1 VNAVRPVLQAFGV
14 TVQFA
19 GVRAL
24 DGVDLEVAPGEVVA
38 VIGPNGAGKT
48 TLFNVLTG
56 FVTPT
61 SGRVQL
67 RDRDITS
74 LSPAARTSL
83 GLSRT
88 FQQGGLCLSETALG
102 NLLIASY
109 LTVGTDSPT
118 GLLALGR
125 RQRQHELD
133 RLTMAA
139 DVLAILGL
147 SGYTHVTAGDMPY
160 GSRKLLEL
168 GCALLTRPAVLLLD
182 EPAAGASSEEIPRL
196 SGIISDI
203 RARLGVTVV
212 VIEHHVPLV
221 REVADRIYVLN
232 FGRVIA
238 AGTPDEVTVDPEVV
252 EAYLGAGSRARRTA
266 PGGRRRRTR
275 PLTAA
280 PEATGAR

>member
-1 VNAVRPVLQAFGV
+1 MTSAAPALEAVDVG
-14 TVQFA
+14 VQFA

-24 DGVDLEVAPGEVVA
+24 NEVHLHVAPKEIVA

-61 SGRVQL
+61 AGRV
-67 RDRDITS
+67 RFAGVDITAR
-74 LSPAARTSL
+74 PPTARAAA
-83 GLSRT
+83 GLART

-102 NLLIASY
+102 NLLIATH
-109 LTVGTDSPT
+109 LTVDSGSPV
-118 GLLALGR
+118 GLLGVGR
-125 RQRQHELD
+125 NQRRRELE
-133 RLTMAA
+133 RLAMAE

-147 SGYTHVTAGDMPY
+147 DRYAEVVAADMPY

-182 EPAAGASSEEIPRL
+182 EPAAGASREEIPRL
-196 SGIISDI
+196 STIIRDI
-203 RARLGVTVV
+203 RARLGVAVV

-232 FGRVIA
+232 FGQLIA
-238 AGTPDEVTVDPEVV
+238 TGTPDEVTADPIVV
-252 EAYLGAGSRARRTA
+252 QAYLGSRARA
-266 PGGRRRRTR
+266 PQATPKRHRRR
-275 PLTAA
+275 PLNAA
-280 PEATGAR
+280 PETVDAR